1 METIMSKTNET
12 FGDHG
17 TLADSELGAVTG
29 GWFDLGYRAATN
41 SSVMHEDI
49 PIVKLLDKASPSISF

>member
-1 METIMSKTNET
+1 METIMRKTNET

-17 TLADSELGAVTG
+17 TLADSELGTVTG
-29 GWFDLGYRAATN
+29 GWFNLGYRAATN

-49 PIVKLLDKASPSISF
+49 PIVKLLDQPSPMIP